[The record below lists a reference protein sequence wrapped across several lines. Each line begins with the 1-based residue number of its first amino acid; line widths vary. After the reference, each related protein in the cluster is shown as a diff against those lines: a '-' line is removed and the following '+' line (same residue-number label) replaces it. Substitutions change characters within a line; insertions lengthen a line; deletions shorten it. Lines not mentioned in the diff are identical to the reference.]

1 MPANTQLL
9 IIDDNVGTRYA
20 IKRTLEH
27 HGYHVDEA
35 GTGEEGLAKIDAT
48 LPDALILDVNL
59 PDISGF
65 DIVRKLRNDPRTVLL
80 PVIHVSAAAIA
91 TGDMITGLD
100 AGADAYLIHPVDPD
114 VLLATLRTLLRVRDT
129 EAALRESEERFHDI
143 FANIAAPI
151 AVIDASLKVHESNH
165 AFLRLLDPLQVSDR
179 LSECFAEGQDEAL
192 AELVRCLQG
201 RRRWSGSLRL
211 RMGNTTRETEWR
223 VTPYRSPDIGILF
236 VDDVTEQRER
246 ERDQLEQLDSATSQ
260 LAHELENRARA
271 EAQLLQAQKMDALG
285 KLTGGIAHDFNNLL
299 TGIITG
305 VEMMTRRIDEGRIDG
320 IPRLATTVLSSAQRA
335 AALTH
340 RLLAFARQQPLDARS
355 ADINKHVGSLDDL
368 LRRTIGE
375 SIRLSMDLSPNP
387 TVARVDVN
395 QLENAVLN
403 LVINARDALPQ
414 GGEIK
419 VSTSVKSIHRDSAL
433 TDGDYVAVTV
443 SDNGTGIDPDVI
455 DKVFDPF
462 FTTKPAGQGTGLG
475 LSMIYGFARQSGG
488 HARIRS
494 RLGQGTEVTIL
505 LPTGELPRQAPTH
518 RQQPRPVDG
527 GHEHILLVEDM
538 VTVRVLAAELLINA
552 GYRCTQAADVETAQH
567 LLENDPSIDLLLTDV
582 GLPGMS
588 GRELAEVAR
597 QGRPDLPVLLMTGYA
612 ANALDKEAFLGRTM
626 DLITKP
632 FEIDA
637 FLRKVRS
644 MLDAR
649 GPQLIERTNE
659 R

>member
-1 MPANTQLL
+1 MPVNTNLL
-9 IIDDNVGTRYA
+9 IIDDNEETRGA
-20 IKRTLEH
+20 IKRMLEH
-27 HGYHVDEA
+27 HGYRVDEA
-35 GTGEEGLAKIDAT
+35 STGEEGLTKLEGAM
-48 LPDALILDVNL
+48 PDALILDVNL

-65 DIVRKLRNDPRTVLL
+65 DIVRKLRGSPRTMLL

-100 AGADAYLIHPVDPD
+100 AGADAYLVHPVDPD
-114 VLLATLRTLLRVRDT
+114 VLRATLRTLLRVRDT

-151 AVIDASLKVHESNH
+151 AVIDASLSVHESNH
-165 AFLRLLDPLQVSDR
+165 AFERLLDPSQVSGR
-179 LSECFAEGQDEAL
+179 LAGCFAEDQDGAL
-192 AELVRCLQG
+192 AELTRCLKARQ
-201 RRRWSGSLRL
+201 RWSGSLRL

-223 VTPYRSPDIGILF
+223 VTPYRAPDIGILF

-246 ERDQLEQLDSATSQ
+246 ERDQLEQLDTATSQ

-305 VEMMTRRIDEGRIDG
+305 VEMMTRRIDEGRLDS
-320 IPRLATTVLSSAQRA
+320 IPRLVTTVLSSAQRA

-375 SIRLSMDLSPNP
+375 SIDLSMDLSPSP
-387 TVARVDVN
+387 VVARVDVN

-419 VSTSVKSIHRDSAL
+419 VSTALESIHGDSAL
-433 TDGDYVAVTV
+433 ADGSYVAVTV
-443 SDNGTGIDPDVI
+443 SDNGTGIEPAII

-488 HARIRS
+488 HVRISS
-494 RLGQGTEVTIL
+494 RPGFGTEVMIL
-505 LPTGELPRQAPTH
+505 LPTGELPN
-518 RQQPRPVDG
+518 QPIAAQRPKPVDG

-538 VTVRVLAAELLINA
+538 ATVRVLAAELLINA
-552 GYRCTQAADVETAQH
+552 GYRCTQAGDVETAQH
-567 LLENDPSIDLLLTDV
+567 LLQSDSSIDLLLTDV

-597 QGRPDLPVLLMTGYA
+597 ESRPYLPVLLMTGYA
-612 ANALDKEAFLGRTM
+612 ASALDKESFLGKTM

-644 MLDAR
+644 MLDAG
-649 GPQLIERTNE
+649 GPQQS
-659 R
+659 

>member
-1 MPANTQLL
+1 MPANTRLL

-27 HGYHVDEA
+27 HGYQVDEA
-35 GTGEEGLAKIDAT
+35 GSGEEGLASIAKRT
-48 LPDALILDVNL
+48 PDALILDVNL
-59 PDISGF
+59 PDMSGF
-65 DIVRKLRNDPRTVLL
+65 DIVRQLRTETRTALT
-80 PVIHVSAAAIA
+80 PVIHVSAAAMA
-91 TGDMITGLD
+91 TGDMVTGLE

-114 VLLATLRTLLRVRDT
+114 VLLATLRSLLRVRDT

-151 AVIDASLKVHESNH
+151 AVIDSSLAVLESNH
-165 AFLRLLDPLQVSDR
+165 AFLRLLEQDAPQLATR
-179 LSECFAEGQDEAL
+179 LVADQDESID
-192 AELVRCLQG
+192 ELKRCVKE
-201 RRRWSGSLRL
+201 RRRWSGTLRL
-211 RMGNTTRETEWR
+211 FIGSTVLETEWR
-223 VTPYRSPDIGILF
+223 VTPYRAPDVGILF

-246 ERDQLEQLDSATSQ
+246 ERDQLEQLDSANSQ
-260 LAHELENRARA
+260 LAQESEGRARA

-305 VEMMTRRIDEGRIDG
+305 VEMMTRRIDEGRLDG

-355 ADINKHVGSLDDL
+355 ADINKHVSSLEDL

-375 SIRLSMDLSPNP
+375 SIRLIMDLSPNAP
-387 TVARVDVN
+387 IARVDVN

-419 VSTSVKSIHRDSAL
+419 VNTAIRSIHRDSAL
-433 TDGDYVAVTV
+433 ADGDYVAVSV
-443 SDNGTGIDPDVI
+443 SDNGTGIAPDVI

-462 FTTKPAGQGTGLG
+462 FTTKPPGQGTGLG

-488 HARIRS
+488 HVRIRS
-494 RLGQGTEVTIL
+494 RMGIGTEVTIL
-505 LPTGELPRQAPTH
+505 LPTGELPRS
-518 RQQPRPVDG
+518 QPAKSLDKAAGG

-538 VTVRVLAAELLINA
+538 ATVRVLAAELLINA
-552 GYRCTQAADVETAQH
+552 GYRCTQVADVETAQH
-567 LLENDPSIDLLLTDV
+567 LLKGDPSIDLLLTDV

-597 QGRPDLPVLLMTGYA
+597 EDRPHLPVLLMTGYA
-612 ANALDKEAFLGRTM
+612 GNALDKESFLGKSM

-632 FEIDA
+632 FEIDT
-637 FLRKVRS
+637 FLRKVRN
-644 MLDAR
+644 MLDSR
-649 GPQLIERTNE
+649 GPISP
-659 R
+659 